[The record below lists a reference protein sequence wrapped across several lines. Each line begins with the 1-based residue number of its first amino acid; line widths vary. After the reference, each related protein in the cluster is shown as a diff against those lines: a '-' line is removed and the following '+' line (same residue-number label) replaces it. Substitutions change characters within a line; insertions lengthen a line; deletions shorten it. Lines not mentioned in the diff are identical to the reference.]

1 MPWHT
6 HTHMHMLKNPSHTHT
21 HTEQAHAE
29 NTKKLLTQEAH
40 AAKKTLLNTLP
51 TKTGQ
56 LMNLPISTH
65 PWLAAEP

>member
-29 NTKKLLTQEAH
+29 NTKTLLTQEAH
-40 AAKKTLLNTLP
+40 AAKKHC
-51 TKTGQ
+51 
-56 LMNLPISTH
+56 STH
-65 PWLAAEP
+65 FLQKLVSL